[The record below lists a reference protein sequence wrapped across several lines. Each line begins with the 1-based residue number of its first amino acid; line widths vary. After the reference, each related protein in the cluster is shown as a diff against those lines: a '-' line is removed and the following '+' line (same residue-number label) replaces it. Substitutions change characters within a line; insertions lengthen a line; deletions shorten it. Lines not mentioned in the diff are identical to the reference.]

1 MINSS
6 IEITTALKKIL
17 KIQRSGGRKKVIQ
30 GGTSASKTFSILLA
44 LIDQAMKESMLEV
57 SVVSESIPH
66 LRRGAIKDFLKLM
79 MITGRYID
87 SQWNRSSLKYT
98 FANGSYIE
106 FFSVEQP
113 DKLRGARRNVLYVN
127 EANNVPFEAYNQ
139 LSIRTS
145 GDIWIDFNPT
155 ANFWAHTEVVGQ
167 DDADFITL
175 TYLDNEALPDTIV
188 ADIESAKEKAKESS
202 YWANW
207 WKVYG
212 LGQVGSLEGVCI
224 PDWKEIDLPTE
235 ARLLCYGMDFGY
247 SNDPTTLIGLY
258 KYNDAYIFDEVIYQ
272 KKMLNSDISDLFK
285 AKEIKE
291 IVYADSAEPKS
302 IAELN
307 TYGHQVLPCTK
318 GKDSIVYGI
327 NLINQN
333 KIFVTRRSKNLIKEL
348 QSYTWLKDRE
358 GNTVNKPIDAFNH
371 CIDAAR
377 YAITSQLENPNKGNY
392 FIY

>member
-1 MINSS
+1 MFQT
-6 IEITTALKKIL
+6 TTAIRKLHALTK
-17 KIQRSGGRKKVIQ
+17 RKKVIQ
-30 GGTSASKTFSILLA
+30 GGTSAGKTFGILPI
-44 LIDQAMKESMLEV
+44 LIDRCLRTPNLET
-57 SVVSESIPH
+57 SVVSESVPH
-66 LRRGAIKDFLKLM
+66 LRRGAVKDFLKIM
-79 MITGRYID
+79 MYTNRYKD
-87 SQWNRSSLKYT
+87 NQWNRSTLKYT
-98 FANGSYIE
+98 FNNGSYIE

-139 LSIRTS
+139 LAIRTS

-155 ANFWAHTEVVGQ
+155 ANFWAHKEVATE

-175 TYLDNEALPDTIV
+175 TYKDNEALSQTIV
-188 ADIESAKEKAKESS
+188 EEIELAREKAKTSE
-202 YWANW
+202 YWSNW

-212 LGQVGSLEGVCI
+212 LGQVGSLDGVCI
-224 PDWKEIDLPTE
+224 KQWNEIELPLE

-272 KKMLNSDISDLFK
+272 KKLLNSDISNLLSDNNIT
-285 AKEIKE
+285 EVI
-291 IVYADSAEPKS
+291 YADSAEPKS
-302 IAELN
+302 IAELK
-307 TYGHQVLPCTK
+307 TYRHKVMPCTK

-333 KIFVTRRSKNLIKEL
+333 KIFITSRSTNLIKEL
-348 QSYTWLKDRE
+348 QSYTWAKDRE
-358 GNTVNKPIDAFNH
+358 GNTINKPIDAFNH

-377 YAITSQLENPNKGNY
+377 YAMSSQLETPNKGKY
-392 FIY
+392 FIR